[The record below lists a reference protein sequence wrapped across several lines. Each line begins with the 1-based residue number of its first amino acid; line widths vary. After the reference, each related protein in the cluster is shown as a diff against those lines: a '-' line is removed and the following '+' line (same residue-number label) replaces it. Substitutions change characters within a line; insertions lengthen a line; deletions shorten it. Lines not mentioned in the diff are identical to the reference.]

1 MIQKQL
7 EVCQWI
13 AAGQRM
19 VQRAAS
25 PMRKKI
31 GIGAVIEK
39 PRHSIVIVPVELA
52 NQHGRDTDWREL
64 AALNQNLQSAIVER
78 FGRMIRHLTVIR
90 VGSTLQQQSGHFR
103 VVSNTG
109 SAVQHALPL
118 RSGLV
123 VIFEESAVGAGS
135 SIEQR

>member
-1 MIQKQL
+1 MS
-7 EVCQWI
+7 I
-13 AAGQRM
+13 AIATD
-19 VQRAAS
+19 
-25 PMRKKI
+25 P
-31 GIGAVIEK
+31 
-39 PRHSIVIVPVELA
+39 VPLR
-52 NQHGRDTDWREL
+52 QD
-64 AALNQNLQSAIVER
+64 ER
-78 FGRMIRHLTVIR
+78 GVIR

-135 SIEQR
+135 GIEQRCGRRIVRAAGRYWCW